1 MPGAGAQVGEPRLVR
16 RDDLG
21 VADELDGLV
30 GEVGGEVIALFGSR
44 GCLDGV
50 VVVNQFRVPLV
61 GLPAQE
67 SIEPLESP
75 RQRPVPLGGGEVGL
89 LQWRHVPFARA
100 VGVVPTL
107 GEYLRDQRG
116 VLGDAT
122 TDAGKS
128 LGELLNDRHAHR
140 RRVAAGQQRGAGRRT
155 QCGGVELGE
164 THALLSDAR
173 HGRHVDQSTEAVP
186 GRDPDVVPDHIEHV
200 GRTGR
205 RGRRLERSPVGRRV
219 ADVQGDFASEL
230 SSHETAGYLLSRQR
244 RRWEAHPLCQM
255 TT

>member
-1 MPGAGAQVGEPRLVR
+1 M
-16 RDDLG
+16 
-21 VADELDGLV
+21 VALLW
-30 GEVGGEVIALFGSR
+30 SR

-67 SIEPLESP
+67 SVEPLESP
-75 RQRPVPLGGGEVGL
+75 RQRPVPLGGGQVGL

-107 GEYLRDQRG
+107 GENLRDQRG

-140 RRVAAGQQRGAGRRT
+140 RRVAAGQQRSAGRRA

-164 THALLSDAR
+164 THALFSDAR

-200 GRTGR
+200 GCTGR

-219 ADVQGDFASEL
+219 ADVEGDFTFERDGHGYGHYPRGVTWPFRGSPRGASVWL
-230 SSHETAGYLLSRQR
+230 PTAAGSPSARRGRRCRRSRPHH
-244 RRWEAHPLCQM
+244 AP
-255 TT
+255 